1 MATHRERVIAC
12 ADRPLVASSLLL
24 PPPNRN
30 RLLPISIT
38 LLIGRNPR
46 IRGFGWGR
54 VGVGGRWKRLGHASF
69 ADPHPRPL
77 PTRGGGKESPRA
89 ARHAFRRVAIL
100 VALCVPLSG
109 AIAPKP
115 ATAQPAAPQIQR
127 AASGLDKSLDLQTEL
142 PVSSPEPD
150 PIRINLPNVVRVLV
164 WILVICGA
172 ASLAYFVRDILP
184 AGGLAR
190 RSQWDDP
197 SEPSAL
203 GRPQDGAA
211 AQVAADDLARQ
222 GRFVEAMHV
231 LLLQGLDEMRK
242 RLDLRFADSLTSRE
256 IMRRA
261 SVSPGAKAAL
271 REIIHWVE
279 RAYFGSHPAVAG
291 DYAACRQSFVAFAE
305 ALKQGTST

>member
-12 ADRPLVASSLLL
+12 ADRPLVRGG
-24 PPPNRN
+24 PR
-30 RLLPISIT
+30 
-38 LLIGRNPR
+38 IGRT
-46 IRGFGWGR
+46 
-54 VGVGGRWKRLGHASF
+54 HS
-69 ADPHPRPL
+69 
-77 PTRGGGKESPRA
+77 

-142 PVSSPEPD
+142 PMSAPTPVPIQIPD
-150 PIRINLPNVVRVLV
+150 VVRVLV
-164 WILVICGA
+164 WILVICGVA
-172 ASLAYFVRDILP
+172 FLAYFLRDILP

-190 RSQWDDP
+190 RSEWDDLA
-197 SEPSAL
+197 EPSAP
-203 GRPQDGAA
+203 GRPQDGAT

-261 SVSPGAKAAL
+261 NVSPGAKTAL
-271 REIIHWVE
+271 REIIDWVE

>member
-12 ADRPLVASSLLL
+12 ADRPLV
-24 PPPNRN
+24 
-30 RLLPISIT
+30 
-38 LLIGRNPR
+38 
-46 IRGFGWGR
+46 
-54 VGVGGRWKRLGHASF
+54 
-69 ADPHPRPL
+69 
-77 PTRGGGKESPRA
+77 RGGLTIGCIYSGACRRA
-89 ARHAFRRVAIL
+89 AIL
-100 VALCVPLSG
+100 VAFCMALSG
-109 AIAPKP
+109 AIAPTLV
-115 ATAQPAAPQIQR
+115 TAQPATPQIQR
-127 AASGLDKSLDLQTEL
+127 ATSGLEKSLDLQTEL
-142 PVSSPEPD
+142 PVSSPEPA
-150 PIRINLPNVVRVLV
+150 PIRIEIPDVVRVLV

-172 ASLAYFVRDILP
+172 AFLAYFIRDILP

-190 RSQWDDP
+190 RSEWDDP
-197 SEPSAL
+197 TEPSPL

-261 SVSPGAKAAL
+261 NVSAGAKAAL
-271 REIIHWVE
+271 REIIDWVE

-291 DYAACRQSFVAFAE
+291 DYAACRQSFLAFAE